1 MRYARPRKYDNVS
14 RYQIYRLIMDND
26 NDTYTETTN
35 RTPVKESERDVY
47 HEVQKEEENRLDII
61 SNKYFGTPEYYWL
74 IALANDLVDP
84 FVVRVGDVLRIPNLY
99 SAYEWDGPLYG
110 RV

>member
-1 MRYARPRKYDNVS
+1 
-14 RYQIYRLIMDND
+14 MDN
-26 NDTYTETTN
+26 NGDTRTETTN
-35 RTPVKESERDVY
+35 STQLKESNMDVY
-47 HEVQKEEENRLDII
+47 HEVQREEENRLDII

-74 IALANDLVDP
+74 IALANDIVDP
-84 FVVRVGDVLRIPNLY
+84 FVVRVGDVLRIPILY